1 MSKSFKRSQDKQQQH
16 ALSSQSQEQ
25 QQQMQQRLERKIEA
39 VTADLTLE
47 YQNRLHELPADNA
60 LTLCDYLLAMNTEIN
75 PSIKYKQTNI
85 QTLCYLSRFHK
96 HQLRYDQMTRDDV
109 IMYLNSGHKAESVDP
124 QHRYIGTYNTR
135 RVYLQR
141 FFKWLYAPNVEPS
154 QRPKPPVI
162 HNIPKLRRKEIT
174 TIKPSDLWSD
184 EDDLLFL
191 KYCDNKRDR
200 AYHTISKDSSC
211 RPSEILNLRIK
222 DLNFIMNIDKKQ
234 YVQITV
240 NGKTGTRNIP
250 LVNAVPYVKDW
261 LDNHPM
267 GNNPNAYL
275 IPTMDPKHHPHTK
288 GNHMLPPSMNDV
300 YTRHYKTEVFPRL
313 LEDPKVPPEDKIKI
327 KELLKKPFNPYI
339 RRHSAL
345 TQKAQKL
352 TAPVLRQ
359 HAGWSIGSKMD
370 TKYLHLNG
378 AESNDA
384 ILSEIYG
391 FETAAT
397 LKAKKLSQA
406 MAPKVC
412 TNCNDANIP
421 TAKFCRH
428 CRMVLTYDAY
438 EETLQ
443 EQQKKDQKVQ
453 TLEQKLE
460 ALEQQRV
467 QEARDLKLYIVEQI
481 ERAQMKGMS
490 SEEHDRLNKKRR
502 DDERIPELYRMLDQ
516 AEKDGTLQREEQ
528 RAKKLLQDSKEENGG
543 LPVCGGC
550 GYHFKVSIDKQTS
563 SSFPLKCPQCD
574 DK

>member
-1 MSKSFKRSQDKQQQH
+1 
-16 ALSSQSQEQ
+16 
-25 QQQMQQRLERKIEA
+25 
-39 VTADLTLE
+39 
-47 YQNRLHELPADNA
+47 
-60 LTLCDYLLAMNTEIN
+60 
-75 PSIKYKQTNI
+75 
-85 QTLCYLSRFHK
+85 
-96 HQLRYDQMTRDDV
+96 
-109 IMYLNSGHKAESVDP
+109 
-124 QHRYIGTYNTR
+124 
-135 RVYLQR
+135 
-141 FFKWLYAPNVEPS
+141 
-154 QRPKPPVI
+154 
-162 HNIPKLRRKEIT
+162 
-174 TIKPSDLWSD
+174 
-184 EDDLLFL
+184 
-191 KYCDNKRDR
+191 
-200 AYHTISKDSSC
+200 
-211 RPSEILNLRIK
+211 
-222 DLNFIMNIDKKQ
+222 MNIDKKQ

-288 GNHMLPPSMNDV
+288 GNHMLPASMNDV

-443 EQQKKDQKVQ
+443 EQQKKDDKLKE
-453 TLEQKLE
+453 LEQKLE
-460 ALEQQRV
+460 QQSSKMEEYVKHQMLEMLDYMQQSNDTSEKRLI
-467 QEARDLKLYIVEQI
+467 QSKAFANKEARFKGIKIPCPELTIEQEREAQKDKYSLLSLPPTAEVAAIIAAPIVRTEGQQEEQI
-481 ERAQMKGMS
+481 TSG
-490 SEEHDRLNKKRR
+490 RL
-502 DDERIPELYRMLDQ
+502 
-516 AEKDGTLQREEQ
+516 
-528 RAKKLLQDSKEENGG
+528 AKQS
-543 LPVCGGC
+543 V
-550 GYHFKVSIDKQTS
+550 
-563 SSFPLKCPQCD
+563 
-574 DK
+574 